1 MIYTELTKKAMQIA
15 YDAHKG
21 QVDKSGLPYIYH
33 PIHLAEQMNDEVSVC
48 VALLH
53 DVVED
58 TGMTFEDL
66 SAQGIS
72 VMVIDA
78 LKLLTHDEAVPYS
91 DYVQKIKDS
100 GNQAAI
106 AVKLVD
112 MRHNSD
118 VSRLGFVDG
127 KAVKRLA
134 KYRKAIEVLEQCKTS
149 NVYIEREVGTGWNV
163 YRLRVGDR
171 LFCTSENQA
180 SMPRPYSA
188 PIQTYHVEEEKTFS
202 TIKNPAYEHITIVPG
217 LKLEYPV
224 YEDGNPNPIAK
235 MERAYGDYTNHT
247 LFSSSGVFDRYAII
261 NGNDEQPL
269 GIHFVAKEAAGYM
282 NKLTDIAVSVYPDDS
297 FQYNSNSLVEERY
310 IVNIDEKHFQW
321 LHHIFHAFILR
332 RSI

>member
-1 MIYTELTKKAMQIA
+1 MIYTELTKKAMRIA
-15 YDAHKG
+15 YDAHKE
-21 QVDKSGLPYIYH
+21 QVDKAGLPYIYH
-33 PIHLAEQMNDEVSVC
+33 PIHLVEQMNDEVSAC

-58 TGMTFEDL
+58 TVMTFEDL

-78 LKLLTHDEAVPYS
+78 LKLLTHDEAVSYT

-100 GNQAAI
+100 ENQAAI
-106 AVKLVD
+106 AVKLAD
-112 MRHNSD
+112 LRHNLD
-118 VSRLGFVDG
+118 VSRLEAVDG
-127 KAVKRLA
+127 KALERLA
-134 KYRKAIEVLEQCKTS
+134 NYRKAIEVLEQCKIS
-149 NVYIEREVGTGWNV
+149 NVYIEREVGTGWDI
-163 YRLRVGDR
+163 YRLRVGDK
-171 LFCTSENQA
+171 LICTSENRA
-180 SMPRPYSA
+180 PMPRPYSA
-188 PIQTYHVEEEKTFS
+188 PIQTCHAKAKTFS

-224 YEDGNPNPIAK
+224 YEDGNPHPIAK
-235 MERAYGDYTNHT
+235 MERVYGDHT

-261 NGNDEQPL
+261 NENYEQPL
-269 GIHFVAKEAAGYM
+269 GIHFVAKETASSL

-297 FQYNSNSLVEERY
+297 FQCNSCSLVEERY